1 MSEVS
6 TSEASD
12 SPNTSDS
19 CNDTSLD
26 DNLNDS
32 ANKDK
37 PNLTSSTENCHNSN
51 ETQNSASGDNPTSVA
66 SNMLG
71 KAAPFWTP
79 DSEAMNCLQCN
90 LKFTVVKR
98 RHHCRACG
106 LVLCSKCCYLKY
118 KLEYMDNQEARVCTK
133 CFEVL
138 SGQSEGELTSEEANA
153 SGSSRPLNPA
163 NPMEYCSVV
172 PPLQQVG
179 NLPASPPS
187 VMVPV
192 GVLKRKGRFLPLMLV
207 IISFIRSRFFP
218 GHIIS
223 RFSYLCELILPYVS
237 SFTF

>member
-26 DNLNDS
+26 DNQNDS
-32 ANKDK
+32 KTEIHSETSQNENLGEKSASSENKDGVI
-37 PNLTSSTENCHNSN
+37 SS
-51 ETQNSASGDNPTSVA
+51 G
-66 SNMLG
+66 MLG
-71 KAAPFWTP
+71 KTAPFWTP
-79 DSEAMNCLQCN
+79 DSEATNCLHCN
-90 LKFTVVKR
+90 VKFTVVKR

-106 LVLCSKCCYLKY
+106 LVLCSKCCCLKH
-118 KLEYMDNQEARVCTK
+118 KLTYMDNQEARVCTK

-138 SGQSEGELTSEEANA
+138 TSQEEHTEDTDNTSGL
-153 SGSSRPLNPA
+153 SRPFNPA

-179 NLPASPPS
+179 NLPTTPPS

-192 GVLKRKGRFLPLMLV
+192 GVLKRKGCY
-207 IISFIRSRFFP
+207 FI
-218 GHIIS
+218 
-223 RFSYLCELILPYVS
+223 YNN
-237 SFTF
+237 